1 VVGWFEW
8 SKKARLGVVR
18 MEDLVLVSGRTLVTS
33 WGAAVFL
40 DHGLEEA
47 AISLADHVL
56 PNGGGR
62 FVWGNIDR
70 VVPHHNSRLES
81 VRSPVCAFFHRLIFL
96 LSYQKDNSSLTMN
109 QCVFIR
115 GFRAKRGF
123 PWLKRIRAAAEP
135 LPDDP
140 ENSHEDE
147 IEVTGVPDDQEVGHP
162 HVVRR

>member
-1 VVGWFEW
+1 VVSWFDW
-8 SKKARLGVVR
+8 SKKIGLGIDR
-18 MEDLVLVSGRTLVTS
+18 MEDLILVSGRTLVTS

-47 AISLADHVL
+47 AISLADHAL

-62 FVWGNIDR
+62 FVWGNINR
-70 VVPHHNSRLES
+70 VVPHHNSQLES
-81 VRSPVCAFFHRLIFL
+81 VRSPFVFCRHGLIFL
-96 LSYQKDNSSLTMN
+96 PSNQKDNSSPTMN
-109 QCVFIR
+109 QCVFIK

-140 ENSHEDE
+140 ESSPEDE
-147 IEVTGVPDDQEVGHP
+147 IQVLGVPDDPEVGRS
-162 HVVRR
+162 HVVKR